1 MKKYII
7 TTLNIIL
14 AGYFVFAI
22 TAFNNPDPIVKKCV
36 KVNIDVADNN
46 TNGFLDAKEIKSIL
60 KKNGIYPLGKKL
72 EDVSLRMIEN
82 TLKSSPFV
90 NTAECSQTIDGH
102 VQITVTQRSP
112 IVRVKSIDGS
122 DYYIDEN
129 GGIMPQSKYT
139 SDLIIVTGHVTKT
152 FAQNSI
158 RPFVQT
164 IMKDELWR
172 NQIVQ
177 VNVLENHGI
186 EVVPRV
192 GDHIVFVGYL
202 PEETDAT
209 EQEAEIIKFTQE
221 KFDRLEKFYK
231 HGLSVVG
238 WNKYQR
244 IDIQFNNQIIC
255 KKHPAKPHPIFLET
269 PSEPTAEEAP
279 APQPEPAEQTNK
291 EKAKKTA

>member
-7 TTLNIIL
+7 TTFNIIL

-22 TAFNNPDPIVKKCV
+22 TAFNNPEPLVKKCV
-36 KVNIDVADNN
+36 KVNIDVADDN

-60 KKNGIYPLGKKL
+60 KKNGIYPLGKEL

-82 TLKSSPFV
+82 TLKRSPFV
-90 NTAECSQTIDGH
+90 NTAECSQTLDGH

-129 GGIMPQSKYT
+129 GGIMPQSKYI

-164 IMKDELWR
+164 IMKDEFWR

-177 VNVLENHGI
+177 VNVLENLGI

-192 GDHIVFVGYL
+192 GNHIVFVGYL
-202 PEETDAT
+202 PAETDASK
-209 EQEAEIIKFTQE
+209 QEKEIIQFTQD

-244 IDIQFNNQIIC
+244 IDVQFNNQIIC
-255 KKHPAKPHPIFLET
+255 KKHPAEPHPIFLAR
-269 PSEPTAEEAP
+269 PSEPAPEETP
-279 APQPEPAEQTNK
+279 AAQPEVTEQPDK
-291 EKAKKTA
+291 EKEKKTS